1 MTTLEIKLS
10 LPDSVANEA
19 KAAGLLAPEAI
30 TRLIEEAVKREAG
43 KRLLDAM
50 QRLRAAN
57 EPPLT
62 EEQIAAEVKAVR
74 AARKAAGETGR

>member
-1 MTTLEIKLS
+1 MTTFEIRFS
-10 LPDSVANEA
+10 LPDNVANEA

-30 TRLIEEAVKREAG
+30 TRLIEEAVRREAG

-57 EPPLT
+57 VPPLT
-62 EEQIAAEVKAVR
+62 EEEIAAEVKAARAERR
-74 AARKAAGETGR
+74 AAREAGR

>member
-1 MTTLEIKLS
+1 MTTFDIKFS
-10 LPDSVANEA
+10 LPDNVANEA
-19 KAAGLLAPEAI
+19 RAAGLLAPEAI

-57 EPPLT
+57 VPPLT
-62 EEQIAAEVKAVR
+62 EEEIVAEVKAVR
-74 AARKAAGETGR
+74 AERRAARETGR

>member
-1 MTTLEIKLS
+1 MTTVEIN
-10 LPDSVANEA
+10 LPDSLAKEA
-19 KAAGLLAPEAI
+19 QAAGLLAPEAI

-57 EPPLT
+57 VPPLT
-62 EEQIAAEVKAVR
+62 EEEIAAEVKAMR
-74 AARKAAGETGR
+74 AARKAAGEAGR

>member
-1 MTTLEIKLS
+1 MTTFDIKFS

-19 KAAGLLAPEAI
+19 RVAGLLAPEAI

-50 QRLRAAN
+50 QRLRGAN
-57 EPPLT
+57 VPPLT
-62 EEQIAAEVKAVR
+62 EQEIVAEVEAVR
-74 AARKAAGETGR
+74 AERKAARETGC

>member
-1 MTTLEIKLS
+1 MTILEIT
-10 LPDSVANEA
+10 LPDSLAREA

-30 TRLIEEAVKREAG
+30 ARLIEEAVKREAG

-57 EPPLT
+57 VPPLT
-62 EEQIAAEVKAVR
+62 EQEIVAEVKAVR